1 RLCRDDFPI
10 CGYAAFGVFPE
21 KRILERR
28 TLSVWNKRANPLGFA
43 LFSFCLPFEKPE
55 SVCRLNIAATFQTAS
70 F

>member
-1 RLCRDDFPI
+1 M
-10 CGYAAFGVFPE
+10 
-21 KRILERR
+21 ERR

-43 LFSFCLPFEKPE
+43 LFSFCLPFEKPK